1 MNFVILKKFT
11 IVKHGTTFDR
21 VVAIMN
27 DGAFL
32 PGSRRTA
39 VREKQEFRPVSRGTY
54 VAQNLSYYGAL
65 AAFSSVMYEHNQ
77 RGETGVSLPVVLQIE
92 LQEDCE
98 ILADEDY
105 LKPPEGADQD
115 YEFSDQE
122 LLEGAK
128 HTWHNFETGVI
139 PNREIP
145 ISWIKKIE
153 YPLLRSLEQINQ
165 KQKFFDMI
173 DQDTWVMVLAY
184 WQTKTQTTKK
194 EFDEMIKEFKRN
206 RKYRQCFTNIERF
219 SSTTLGQIQ
228 SADVIGNTS
237 RFEWYSKDLWV
248 DIPRKMHEL
257 GLNYVS

>member
-1 MNFVILKKFT
+1 MILKKFT
-11 IVKHGTTFDR
+11 TVKHGTTLDR
-21 VVAIMN
+21 VQQIMN
-27 DGAFL
+27 DGGLL
-32 PGSRRTA
+32 PGAHRTA
-39 VREKQEFRPVSRGTY
+39 VREEQEFQPFSKGTY
-54 VAQNLSYYGAL
+54 IAQNLSYYGAL

-77 RGETGVSLPVVLQIE
+77 QGETRASLPVVLQIE

-105 LKPPEGADQD
+105 LKPPEGADED

-145 ISWIKKIE
+145 ISWTKKIE

-184 WQTKTQTTKK
+184 WQSKTKTTKN
-194 EFDEMIKEFKRN
+194 EFDEMIKEFKKN
-206 RKYRQCFTNIERF
+206 RKYRQCFTNIDRF
-219 SSTTLGQIQ
+219 SSATLGKIQ
-228 SADVIGNTS
+228 SADVIKNTS
-237 RFEWYSKDLWV
+237 QFARYSKDVW
-248 DIPRKMHEL
+248 IGISRKMHEL